1 MLFGVGGIMLFF
13 ASGAGGV
20 VNTALPLDFIT
31 HDSYWVVGHFHLIL
45 MGTVSLTF
53 TGFIYYL
60 FPLITGR
67 MYNERAAQVHFALAF
82 VGVIFVFMT
91 QHLLG
96 LHGMPRRIADFDG
109 TIPGWLIMN
118 QIASI
123 GAWVAGLSYVLMLVN
138 LIKSAGSGKE
148 ADMKDPFKIGEEYYD
163 YTRREPH
170 H

>member
-1 MLFGVGGIMLFF
+1 
-13 ASGAGGV
+13 
-20 VNTALPLDFIT
+20 
-31 HDSYWVVGHFHLIL
+31 
-45 MGTVSLTF
+45 MGTVSMTF

-67 MYNERAAQVHFALAF
+67 MYNEKAAQIHFILAF
-82 VGVIFVFMT
+82 VGIILVFMT

-96 LHGMPRRIADFDG
+96 LYGQPRRTFDYLP
-109 TIPGWLIMN
+109 IPAYIIMN

-123 GAWVAGLSYVLMLVN
+123 GAWIVGPSYVLMIIN

-148 ADMKDPFKIGEEYYD
+148 ADMRDPFKIGEEYYD
-163 YTRREPH
+163 YARREPH

>member
-67 MYNERAAQVHFALAF
+67 MYNEKAAKVHFALAF
-82 VGVIFVFMT
+82 FGVTLVFMDST
-91 QHLLG
+91 CIG
-96 LHGMPRRIADFDG
+96 PVWNAKK
-109 TIPGWLIMN
+109 
-118 QIASI
+118 SI
-123 GAWVAGLSYVLMLVN
+123 
-138 LIKSAGSGKE
+138 
-148 ADMKDPFKIGEEYYD
+148 
-163 YTRREPH
+163 
-170 H
+170 

>member
-1 MLFGVGGIMLFF
+1 
-13 ASGAGGV
+13 
-20 VNTALPLDFIT
+20 
-31 HDSYWVVGHFHLIL
+31 
-45 MGTVSLTF
+45 
-53 TGFIYYL
+53 
-60 FPLITGR
+60 
-67 MYNERAAQVHFALAF
+67 
-82 VGVIFVFMT
+82 MT

-96 LHGMPRRIADFDG
+96 LHGMPRRIADYDG

-123 GAWVAGLSYVLMLVN
+123 GAWVAGLSYVIMLVN

>member
-20 VNTALPLDFIT
+20 VNTAMPLDFIT
-31 HDSYWVVGHFHLIL
+31 HDSYFVVGHFHLLL

-53 TGFIYYL
+53 TGFIYYM

-67 MYNERAAQVHFALAF
+67 MYNIKWAKIHFVMAF
-82 VGVIFVFMT
+82 IGVIMVFTT

-96 LHGMPRRIADFDG
+96 LDGMPRRVFDYLP
-109 TIPGWLIMN
+109 IPSLIIMN
-118 QIASI
+118 QIASVFAWVI
-123 GAWVAGLSYVLMLVN
+123 GASYVLMLVN
-138 LIKSAGSGKE
+138 LIKSAGTGKE
-148 ADMKDPFKIGEEYYD
+148 ADMTDPFQIGEEYYD
-163 YTRREPH
+163 YARREPH

>member
-1 MLFGVGGIMLFF
+1 M
-13 ASGAGGV
+13 
-20 VNTALPLDFIT
+20 
-31 HDSYWVVGHFHLIL
+31 
-45 MGTVSLTF
+45 
-53 TGFIYYL
+53 
-60 FPLITGR
+60 
-67 MYNERAAQVHFALAF
+67 LAF

-96 LHGMPRRIADFDG
+96 LHGMPRRIADLMG
-109 TIPGWLIMN
+109 HTGWLIMN

-123 GAWVAGLSYVLMLVN
+123 GAWVAGLSYVIMLVN
-138 LIKSAGSGKE
+138 LIKSAGTGKE